1 MEGSSSAAPAAGKR
15 GVSKKLVAIVIVAV
29 LLVAAVGAAILLSSG
44 SAKSKYDANVFR
56 YGSIS
61 GNYESLDPAV
71 DYETVGGEILQNVYE
86 TLVFY
91 DGASASTLKPMLA
104 TAVPTV
110 ANGGISADGLTYIFN
125 IREGVK
131 FSDGTTMTA
140 ADVKYSF
147 DRALMLNDP
156 HGPFWMYGQCLIPN
170 YYNST
175 IYPASTFASNGN
187 IVPSISQAVLNEHIW
202 ANGNKVQFNLT
213 APYPAFLAALAFNA
227 GSVVSKAYV
236 EAHGGLTQTGYT
248 YMASNTMGTGPYKVA
263 EIKVDSYIKLVRNTH
278 YWRAPA
284 TIETIII
291 SQVADTNSRIMAL
304 KNGDL
309 DAAAIPRAQRASVEG
324 APNITVVKGNP
335 TFNIDFLGLNQKLN
349 LTGANSELTN
359 VPSDF
364 FADKNVRLAFAH
376 AFNYSLYIEET
387 LQGMA
392 IQPNGAI
399 PQGMFGYDASVPI
412 YNYDLVKAKQ
422 YLENATHGTSNWLA
436 DGFKLEVFYNAGNDA
451 RETACMLMKSGLE
464 GLSDNIHVT
473 VTALEWSVYL
483 EYRKTSK
490 MPAMF
495 LGWAPDYA
503 DPDDYVQPFY
513 LSGGT
518 YASMVN
524 YENATLDAMIGEA
537 AAELDTTARAALYK
551 NISMDMQK
559 ECVFVWTT
567 QATNFFVGHDYI
579 QGYYFNPMFSNLY
592 YYDLAKAPSP

>member
-1 MEGSSSAAPAAGKR
+1 MEGSSTVAPAAGKR
-15 GVSKKLVAIVIVAV
+15 GVSKKLVAIIVVAV

-44 SAKSKYDANVFR
+44 AAKSNYDANVFK

-61 GNYESLDPAV
+61 GNYEHLDPAK

-91 DGASASTLKPMLA
+91 NGSSASELKPMLA
-104 TAVPTV
+104 TEVPTV

-125 IREGVK
+125 IRQGVK
-131 FSDGTTMTA
+131 FSDGTALTA

-156 HGPFWMYGQCLIPN
+156 QGPFWMYGQSLIPN

-175 IYPASTFASNGN
+175 IYPASTFAANGN
-187 IVPSISQAVLNEHIW
+187 IVPSINQTVLDQHIW
-202 ANGNKVQFNLT
+202 VNGTQVQFNLT
-213 APYPAFLAALAFNA
+213 APYPAFLAALAFNG
-227 GSVVSKAYV
+227 GSIVSQTFV
-236 EAHGGLTQTGYT
+236 EAHGGLTKAGYD
-248 YMASNTMGTGPYKVA
+248 YMDANTMGTGPYKVA
-263 EIKVDSYIKLVRNTH
+263 EIKVDSYVKLVRNDN
-278 YWRAPA
+278 YWRTPA
-284 TIETIII
+284 KIETILI
-291 SQVADTNSRIMAL
+291 SQVADTNARIMAL

-349 LTGANSELTN
+349 LTGADATKTN
-359 VPSDF
+359 VPADF
-364 FADKNVRLAFAH
+364 FADKNVRLAFAY
-376 AFNYSLYIEET
+376 AFNYGLYMNET

-392 IQPNGAI
+392 IVPNGAI
-399 PQGMFGYDASVPI
+399 PQGMFGYDASVPA
-412 YNYDLVKAKQ
+412 YSYDLAMAKS
-422 YLENATHGTSNWLA
+422 YLENATHGSSNWLA
-436 DGFKLEVFYNAGNDA
+436 DGFNLEVFYNAGNDA
-451 RETACMLMKSGLE
+451 RETACLLMQSGLE
-464 GLSDNIHVT
+464 ALNSNIHVT
-473 VTALEWSVYL
+473 VTPLEWSVYL
-483 EYRKTSK
+483 EYRTTGK

-513 LSGGT
+513 LSSGT

-524 YENATLDAMIGEA
+524 YANTTLDDKIAAA
-537 AAELDTTARAALYK
+537 AAELNTTVRAEMYK

-559 ECVFVWTT
+559 ECVFIWTS

-579 QGYYFNPMFSNLY
+579 QGYYFNPMYSNLY
-592 YYDLAKAPSP
+592 YYDLSKSASP